1 MATIAQN
8 LARLQ
13 TARISIADAITA
25 KGGTV
30 NNGDGFEDFPADIA
44 TIPSGGGDV
53 KIGTFSIDTGTVDSG
68 ATDIICIKKNKMI
81 LAHAFTPNDVNL
93 PISSHVYYYL
103 HFDDFDITPIE
114 YIKLIRIN
122 TETGRSS
129 VSDPIRTEYSNNRLR
144 VVVTDRTA
152 VEITLTAGHRFVL
165 ITLP

>member
-30 NNGDGFEDFPADIA
+30 NNGDGFEDFPADISS
-44 TIPSGGGDV
+44 IPSGGGDV
-53 KIGTFSIDTGTVDSG
+53 KIGTFSIDTGTIDSG
-68 ATDIICIKKNKMI
+68 ATDIICIKKNKVI
-81 LAHAFTPNDVNL
+81 LAYAFTPNNVIIN
-93 PISSHVYYYL
+93 SGHNYYYL

-114 YIKLIRIN
+114 DIKLIRID
-122 TETGRSS
+122 TETGKCSLS
-129 VSDPIRTEYSNNRLR
+129 NPMRTEYSNNRLC
-144 VVVTDRTA
+144 VVVLSEGTSF
-152 VEITLTAGHRFVL
+152 TLTAAHRFVL